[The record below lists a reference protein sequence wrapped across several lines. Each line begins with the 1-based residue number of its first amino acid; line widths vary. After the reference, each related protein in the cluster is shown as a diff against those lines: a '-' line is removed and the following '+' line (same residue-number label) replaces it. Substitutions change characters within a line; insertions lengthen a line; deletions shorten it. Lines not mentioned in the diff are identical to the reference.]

1 MFLYW
6 EICLVIITITK
17 FSNLIGLSSVLISPF
32 IGECNR
38 TLQVMPQK
46 YYSLIIQYA
55 PLHALGMAFLPLLAK
70 KLVLFCALII
80 KKVKIITNFVSHDFI
95 GNRTS

>member
-6 EICLVIITITK
+6 EICLVIITTK
-17 FSNLIGLSSVLISPF
+17 FSNLIGLSAVLISAF